1 MARRRKPEP
10 PGCLTIIVGFFLL
23 TYGLCALALVLED
36 TAKRLHVP
44 VGWAIVIILL
54 SPAILYLAF
63 LLLRTVIIKIV
74 QTVSDDIRR
83 KKREEILAPEYIPAQ
98 PKEPPLPPVP
108 EPPQPEPEQEAPP
121 APDFTWQPP
130 RPTPKPRIKVT
141 VGIDKSRPRSRIG
154 MGRQLDQCEPDCVA
168 LDISAIRNPAGEGE
182 LVEISAIKLRS
193 YTPVD
198 VFSTLI
204 KPSRPLNS
212 MEMADLGLTNVM
224 LSKAPAIGN
233 VMEALWDFLD
243 GEVILS
249 LNTQPTM
256 FTLYDVLLT
265 YTDHILSN
273 NYLDIRTLA
282 KAAMP
287 DLEGERLGS
296 IARRL
301 GGPQSTSPRIMGICE
316 IMVACYAQ
324 LAPMLQPAPD
334 AAPEPEETPPPE
346 PTQAGTQLDDLLIPA
361 IDWILREKNPTTGA
375 LQKEFGIGYDKAK
388 NLMNQIELLGVVGP
402 PNGSKPREVLMGIN
416 PLTD

>member
-74 QTVSDDIRR
+74 QIVSDDIRR

-224 LSKAPAIGN
+224 LSKAPTIGN
-233 VMEALWDFLD
+233 MMEALWDFLD

-273 NYLDIRTLA
+273 NYLDICTLA

-301 GGPQSTSPRIMGICE
+301 GGPQPTSPRIMGICE

-375 LQKEFGIGYDKAK
+375 LRKEFGIGYDKAK

-402 PNGSKPREVLMGIN
+402 PNGSKPREILMGIN

>member
-1 MARRRKPEP
+1 
-10 PGCLTIIVGFFLL
+10 
-23 TYGLCALALVLED
+23 
-36 TAKRLHVP
+36 
-44 VGWAIVIILL
+44 
-54 SPAILYLAF
+54 
-63 LLLRTVIIKIV
+63 
-74 QTVSDDIRR
+74 
-83 KKREEILAPEYIPAQ
+83 
-98 PKEPPLPPVP
+98 
-108 EPPQPEPEQEAPP
+108 
-121 APDFTWQPP
+121 
-130 RPTPKPRIKVT
+130 
-141 VGIDKSRPRSRIG
+141 

-168 LDISAIRNPAGEGE
+168 LEISAIRNSTGEGE
-182 LVEISAIKLRS
+182 LVEISAIKLRN

-233 VMEALWDFLD
+233 VLEALWDFLD

-256 FTLYDVLLT
+256 FTIYDVLLT

-273 NYLDIRTLA
+273 NYLDLRTLA

-301 GGPQSTSPRIMGICE
+301 GGPQPTSPRIMGICE

-324 LAPMLQPAPD
+324 LAPMLQPTPD

-346 PTQAGTQLDDLLIPA
+346 PTQEGTQLDDLLIPA
-361 IDWILREKNPTTGA
+361 IDWILREKNPTIGA
-375 LQKEFGIGYDKAK
+375 LRKEFGIGYDKAK

>member
-108 EPPQPEPEQEAPP
+108 EPPQPKPEQEAPP
-121 APDFTWQPP
+121 APVFTWQP
-130 RPTPKPRIKVT
+130 
-141 VGIDKSRPRSRIG
+141 PRSRIG

-182 LVEISAIKLRS
+182 LVEISAIKLRG

-273 NYLDIRTLA
+273 NYLDLRTLA

-301 GGPQSTSPRIMGICE
+301 GGPQPTSPRIMGICE

-375 LQKEFGIGYDKAK
+375 LRKEFGIGYDKAK

>member
-1 MARRRKPEP
+1 M
-10 PGCLTIIVGFFLL
+10 
-23 TYGLCALALVLED
+23 
-36 TAKRLHVP
+36 
-44 VGWAIVIILL
+44 IILL

-63 LLLRTVIIKIV
+63 LLLRAVIIKIV
-74 QTVSDDIRR
+74 RTVSDDIRR
-83 KKREEILAPEYIPAQ
+83 RNREEILAPEYIPAQ
-98 PKEPPLPPVP
+98 PKEEPLPPVP
-108 EPPQPEPEQEAPP
+108 EPEPEAPP
-121 APDFTWQPP
+121 APAFTWQPP
-130 RPTPKPRIKVT
+130 RPAPKQSIKVT
-141 VGIDKSRPRSRIG
+141 VGIDKTRPRSRVG

-168 LDISAIRNPAGEGE
+168 LDISAIRNSTGEGE
-182 LVEISAIKLRS
+182 LVEISAIKLRN

-204 KPSRPLNS
+204 KPSRPLTS

-233 VMEALWDFLD
+233 VLEALWDFLD

-256 FTLYDVLLT
+256 FTIYDVLLT

-273 NYLDIRTLA
+273 NYLDLRTLA

-301 GGPQSTSPRIMGICE
+301 GGPQPTSSRIMGICE

-324 LAPMLQPAPD
+324 LAPMLQPTPG
-334 AAPEPEETPPPE
+334 AAPEPEEAPPPE
-346 PTQAGTQLDDLLIPA
+346 PTQEGTQLDDLLIPA

-375 LQKEFGIGYDKAK
+375 LRKEFGIGYDKAK